1 MKIKNRDSFKVRI
14 FKNLKLAGH
23 LIRLNKI
30 IAHKLVLWKPTHAR
44 ARICRKT
51 ITYVNKLNED
61 SGLDEIN

>member
-23 LIRLNKI
+23 LIRLNNI
-30 IAHKLVLWKPTHAR
+30 MAHKLVLWKPTNAR

-51 ITYVNKLNED
+51 ITYVIK
-61 SGLDEIN
+61 